1 MAYDLKKIMAEKP
14 SRFTEG
20 HRMCAG
26 CGAPV
31 VARMVLRALKPED
44 HAVIANATG
53 CMEVSTFI
61 YPYTAWTDSFIH
73 TAFENAGATCSG
85 AEAAYKALKKQGKL
99 PQDKDTKF
107 IAFGGD
113 GGTYDIGL
121 QSLSGAMERGHDMVY
136 VCYDNGAYMNTGI
149 QRSSATPK
157 FADTTTSPA
166 GKVIPGK
173 MQIRK
178 DLTKIMADHHI
189 PYVAQTLAMTN
200 FKDLYEK
207 SEKAIYTK
215 GPAFL
220 NVMAPCPRGWGYAT
234 EDLMKIKKEY
244 AVDRRTVI
252 EDGKEAVFIEKKVPE
267 QEVMFIMDRFGYAK
281 TIDMAAYERNKEA
294 VHNEY
299 KYIFSCM
306 NTDKICIFT
315 DNGMLHQ
322 IKVKDIPFSTKFRD
336 KGTPIDNLGN
346 YDSSGERII
355 YLCASERIRQKR
367 LLFVTKLGMMKLV
380 DTSEFD
386 VMKKTVAST
395 KLTDGDELIGI
406 YETDARTEVLSKF
419 NYDGTVGEE
428 EVVSSDQNIILQT
441 ANGVFLK
448 FPLTDVPQKKKNA
461 VGVRGIKLGSDDYIE
476 DVYILTNGDELSMDY
491 KGKMLDFGKM
501 KMAHRDTKGTK
512 VRR

>member
-1 MAYDLKKIMAEKP
+1 MAYNLKEVMANKP
-14 SRFTEG
+14 ARFTEG

-31 VARMVLRALKPED
+31 VGRMVMRALKPED
-44 HAVIANATG
+44 HAVVANATG

-173 MQIRK
+173 MQVRK
-178 DLTKIMADHHI
+178 DLAKVMVGHHI

-207 SEKAIYTK
+207 AEKAIYTE

-220 NVMAPCPRGWGYAT
+220 NVMAPCPRGWRYDAPDIIDVCKSAVETCYWPLFEVIDGKWILNYEPKKKLPI
-234 EDLMKIKKEY
+234 EDFLKRQGRFKHLFKPGNEELIVAFQAE
-244 AVDRRTVI
+244 VDRRW
-252 EDGKEAVFIEKKVPE
+252 EELL
-267 QEVMFIMDRFGYAK
+267 
-281 TIDMAAYERNKEA
+281 ERCHA
-294 VHNEY
+294 
-299 KYIFSCM
+299 
-306 NTDKICIFT
+306 
-315 DNGMLHQ
+315 
-322 IKVKDIPFSTKFRD
+322 
-336 KGTPIDNLGN
+336 
-346 YDSSGERII
+346 
-355 YLCASERIRQKR
+355 
-367 LLFVTKLGMMKLV
+367 
-380 DTSEFD
+380 
-386 VMKKTVAST
+386 
-395 KLTDGDELIGI
+395 
-406 YETDARTEVLSKF
+406 
-419 NYDGTVGEE
+419 
-428 EVVSSDQNIILQT
+428 
-441 ANGVFLK
+441 
-448 FPLTDVPQKKKNA
+448 
-461 VGVRGIKLGSDDYIE
+461 
-476 DVYILTNGDELSMDY
+476 
-491 KGKMLDFGKM
+491 
-501 KMAHRDTKGTK
+501 
-512 VRR
+512 